1 MESKKSKQ
9 NVQEQSDFTI
19 GSVRSAILRLA
30 IPMTLAQLVSLLYNI
45 IDRMYIGHLPENS
58 TLALTGLG
66 LTFPILTVI
75 TAFSNLFGMGGA
87 PLFSI
92 ARGKKQSHRAEEI
105 MGNTFTMLVLTGAV
119 LTVLGLFVK
128 RPVLYL
134 FGASDATIGYA
145 DDYLSIYLCGSI
157 FVMISLGMNGF
168 INAQGFAKKGMLTVL
183 IGAVLNI
190 ILDPIFIFVMDW
202 GVRGAAAAT
211 VISQMVSAVWVM
223 KFLTGKQAILHL
235 KRRYLKVRLKMLKEI
250 VALGMSGFI
259 MSVTNSIVQV
269 VCNATLQIYG
279 GDLYIG
285 IMTVVNSVR
294 EIVTMP
300 ISGLTNAAQ
309 PVLGYNYGAR
319 AYRRVR
325 EGIKFMTLSGIAY
338 MLIIWAVLFVF
349 PEQFIHIFNSDP
361 QLLKNGVTPMHIY
374 FFGFF
379 MMAFQFSGQ
388 STFVALG
395 KSRQAVFFSIFRKV
409 IIVVPLTL
417 LLPQVAKLG
426 VMGVFLAEP
435 ISNFIGGLAS
445 FGTMMAT
452 VWRKLKEP
460 PKENQAGATNA

>member
-1 MESKKSKQ
+1 MESKKIKP
-9 NVQEQSDFTI
+9 NAQEQADFTK

-30 IPMTLAQLVSLLYNI
+30 IPMTMAQLVSLLYNI

-66 LTFPILTVI
+66 LTFPILTII

-105 MGNTFTMLVLTGAV
+105 MGNTFSMLILTGIVLTI
-119 LTVLGLFVK
+119 LGLCLK

-134 FGASDATIGYA
+134 FGASNATISYA

-168 INAQGFAKKGMLTVL
+168 INAQGFARKGMLTVL

-190 ILDPIFIFVMDW
+190 ILDPVFIFVLDL

-211 VISQMVSAVWVM
+211 VISQFVSAAWVL
-223 KFLTGKQAILHL
+223 KFLTGKQALLHL
-235 KRRYLKVRLKMLKEI
+235 KRRYLKVRCKMLKDI
-250 VALGMSGFI
+250 VGLGMSGFI

-294 EIVTMP
+294 EIVSMP

-325 EGIKFMTLSGIAY
+325 SGIMFMTISGMVY
-338 MLIIWAVLFVF
+338 MLIVWAVLFVF
-349 PEQFIHIFNSDP
+349 PRQFIHIFNSDP
-361 QLLKNGVTPMHIY
+361 ELLANGVTPLHIY

-379 MMAFQFSGQ
+379 MMSFQFSGQ

-395 KSRQAVFFSIFRKV
+395 KSKQAIFFSIFRKV

-417 LLPQVAKLG
+417 ILPGIAGLG

-435 ISNFIGGLAS
+435 ISNFVGGLVS

-460 PKENQAGATNA
+460 GDEGKTASASS